1 MKRGETLG
9 GVLRVG
15 NVVLLKLGKV
25 SEEVINMGVLW
36 RWRLG
41 GIRELDIHEKVKHW
55 PVVEIRRVV
64 SGGDV
69 RLILEGLDGS

>member
-15 NVVLLKLGKV
+15 NIVLLKLGKV
-25 SEEVINMGVLW
+25 GEEVINMGVLQ

-41 GIRELDIHEKVKHW
+41 GIRELDIREKAERW

-64 SGGDV
+64 GWGGV
-69 RLILEGLDGS
+69 RLISGRS